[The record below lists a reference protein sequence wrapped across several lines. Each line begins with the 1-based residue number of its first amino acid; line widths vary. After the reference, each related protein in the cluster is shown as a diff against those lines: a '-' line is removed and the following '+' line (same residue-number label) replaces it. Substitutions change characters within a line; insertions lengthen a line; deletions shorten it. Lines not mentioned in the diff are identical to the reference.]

1 MDTLAKRLAWARAE
15 KNMSQEALAK
25 AAEVSQSTIGNL
37 EAGIRNSARRIAAIA
52 AVLEVNP
59 LWLSDGLGAVKTSPP
74 NTSSETIERP
84 DNSYEVD
91 HSRFRQVPVVGKAMG
106 GLPECAWGDADFPV
120 GHSDCFAEIASQ
132 DPNAFIVPIQGE
144 SMSPRYNPGEYALVE
159 PNTAPELEDD
169 VLVKLGD
176 GRIVIKR
183 LLSQR
188 GAVRLGS
195 YNSHEIISAPPETIV
210 WMYYVAHPV
219 PARKIKQRT

>member
-52 AVLEVNP
+52 SVLEVNT
-59 LWLSDGLGAVKTSPP
+59 LWLSDGIGEVRYSAGDALRLP
-74 NTSSETIERP
+74 IDRP
-84 DNSYEVD
+84 YNSFGVD
-91 HSRFRQVPVVGKAMG
+91 QSRFRSVPVIGRAMG
-106 GLPECAWGDADFPV
+106 GLPDTLWGDGDYPA
-120 GHSDCFAEIASQ
+120 GSSDCYAEIASQ
-132 DPNAFIVPIQGE
+132 DPNAFIVPIEGE
-144 SMSPRYNPGEYALVE
+144 SMSPRFNPGEYALVE

-188 GAVRLGS
+188 NAIRLGS
-195 YNSHEIISAPPETIV
+195 YNSNEIISAPPETII

>member
-1 MDTLAKRLAWARAE
+1 MDTFAKRLTWARSE
-15 KNMSQEALAK
+15 KSMSQESLAK

-52 AVLEVNP
+52 AVLDVNP
-59 LWLSDGLGAVKTSPP
+59 LWLSDGVGPIKSADTGGAVA
-74 NTSSETIERP
+74 RP
-84 DNSYEVD
+84 TNAIDVN
-91 HSRFRQVPVVGKAMG
+91 HSRFRQVPVVGRAMG
-106 GLPECAWGDADFPV
+106 GLPDRSWGDGDYPAGD
-120 GHSDCFAEIASQ
+120 SDCYAEIASQ
-132 DPNAFIVPIQGE
+132 DPNAFIVPIEGE
-144 SMSPRYNPGEYALVE
+144 SMSPRFNPGEFALVE

-176 GRIVIKR
+176 GKIMIKR

-188 GAVRLGS
+188 GVIRLGS
-195 YNSHEIISAPPETIV
+195 YNSNEIISAPPETLV